1 VVKQLLILA
10 VILVAS
16 CGASEE
22 DKSRIITVKCEGLS
36 HYTGLIGTKDQ
47 FTDSKF
53 IKDVQYVF
61 DLGKKEVAI
70 DLGNFKGP
78 FCSSE
83 KYCDVNF
90 GERLF
95 TVVRGEVQEGRIWST
110 ALSFDRETKKLR
122 LTSSKRGSLQQ
133 NDFVCT
139 DVRED

>member
-1 VVKQLLILA
+1 MKQLLILA

-16 CGASEE
+16 CGSSEE
-22 DKSRIITVKCEGLS
+22 DNSRTITVKCEGLS
-36 HYTGLIGTKDQ
+36 YYTGFIGTQDQ

-53 IKDVQYVF
+53 IEDVQYIF

-70 DLGNFKGP
+70 DVDGFKSP

-95 TVVRGEVQEGRIWST
+95 TVVRRQVQEGRIWST
-110 ALSFDRETKKLR
+110 ALSFDRETKTLR
-122 LTSSKRGSLQQ
+122 LTRSERGSLQQ

-139 DVRED
+139 DVLEY